1 MAGGRGAGILDG
13 TARMNQCGGSV
24 NGEGVSREGA
34 KCWWGGVAGPRISRM
49 DRDDFSDGRR
59 RWVLGPRMARM
70 DTDGLVGVGIWTGD
84 AIELVVRSCGTT
96 CHHGPGAREERFRP

>member
-1 MAGGRGAGILDG
+1 MAGGRDAGILDG
-13 TARMNQCGGSV
+13 TVKMIQCGWSV

-34 KCWWGGVAGPRISRM
+34 KGMWGGVAGPRISRM

-59 RWVLGPRMARM
+59 RRFLGPRM

-84 AIELVVRSCGTT
+84 AMELVVRSCGTT
-96 CHHGPGAREERFRP
+96 CHHGSGAREERFRP